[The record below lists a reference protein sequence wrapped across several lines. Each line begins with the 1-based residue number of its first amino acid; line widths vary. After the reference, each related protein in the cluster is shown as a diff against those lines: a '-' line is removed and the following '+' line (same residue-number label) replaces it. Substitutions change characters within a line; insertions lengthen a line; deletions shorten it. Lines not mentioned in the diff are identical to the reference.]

1 MLLYTLILE
10 ESFKLE
16 ELRKWARVG
25 PGLVGGKMSLPKY
38 DSLFN
43 PLLEAIKKL
52 GGSASISEL
61 DEEVAKSLHL
71 TDEEISQPHDERR
84 TELQYRLAWARTYL
98 KAYGLLDNSE
108 RGVWVLTPKG
118 KDTDAVDQRQVVR
131 FVNEQSRVKK
141 GKLTV
146 KNSVSTV
153 DVEVAEVAETVLE
166 EKWREALLAELL
178 NLSPAAFERLSQRL
192 LRESGFVE
200 VRVTGRSGDGGIDG
214 VGIVRLGGLLG
225 FPILF
230 QCKRY
235 RDSVGSDVVRD
246 FRGAMIGRAD
256 RGLIITTGTFSR
268 DAKIE
273 ATRDGAPP
281 IDLVD
286 GEQLLDKLKELH
298 LGVNVKMI
306 EQVSVVPEFF
316 KEI

>member
-1 MLLYTLILE
+1 
-10 ESFKLE
+10 
-16 ELRKWARVG
+16 
-25 PGLVGGKMSLPKY
+25 MSLPKY

-43 PLLEAIKKL
+43 PSLEAIKKL

-61 DEEVAKSLHL
+61 NEEVAKSLHL

-118 KDTDAVDQRQVVR
+118 KDTGAVDQRQVVR

-153 DVEVAEVAETVLE
+153 DVEVAELAETVLE

-200 VRVTGRSGDGGIDG
+200 VRVTGRTGDGGIDG

-225 FPILF
+225 FPVLF

-235 RDSVGSDVVRD
+235 RDSVGPSVVRD

-268 DAKIE
+268 DAKVE

-286 GEQLLDKLKELH
+286 GEQLLDKLKELG
-298 LGVNVKMI
+298 LGVNIKKI

>member
-1 MLLYTLILE
+1 
-10 ESFKLE
+10 
-16 ELRKWARVG
+16 
-25 PGLVGGKMSLPKY
+25 MSLPKY

-61 DEEVAKSLHL
+61 NEEVAKNLHL

-131 FVNEQSRVKK
+131 FVNEQGRVKK

-153 DVEVAEVAETVLE
+153 DIEVAELAETVLE

-200 VRVTGRSGDGGIDG
+200 VRVTGRTGDGGIDG

-225 FPILF
+225 FPVLF

-235 RDSVGSDVVRD
+235 RDSVGPGVVRD

-268 DAKIE
+268 DAKVE

-286 GEQLLDKLKELH
+286 GEQLLDKLKELG
-298 LGVNVKMI
+298 LGVNIKKI

>member
-1 MLLYTLILE
+1 
-10 ESFKLE
+10 
-16 ELRKWARVG
+16 
-25 PGLVGGKMSLPKY
+25 MSLPKY
-38 DSLFN
+38 DGLFN

-61 DEEVAKSLHL
+61 DEEVAKSLRL
-71 TDEEISQPHDERR
+71 PNEEISQPHDERR

-118 KDTDAVDQRQVVR
+118 KDTDAVDPRKVVS
-131 FVNEQSRVKK
+131 FVNEQSRGKK
-141 GKLTV
+141 GKLAA
-146 KNSVSTV
+146 KNSGSTA
-153 DVEVAEVAETVLE
+153 DVEVVEVAETVLE
-166 EKWREALLAELL
+166 QRWREELLAELL
-178 NLSPAAFERLSQRL
+178 NLSPAAFERLSQRM

-200 VRVTGRSGDGGIDG
+200 VKVTGRSGDGGIDG

-225 FPILF
+225 FPVLF

-235 RDSVGSDVVRD
+235 RGSVGPGAIRD

-256 RGLIITTGTFSR
+256 RGLVITTGTFSR

-273 ATRDGAPP
+273 AIRDGAPP

-298 LGVNVKMI
+298 LGVTVKMV
-306 EQVSVVPEFF
+306 EQVSVQPEFF
-316 KEI
+316 HEI

>member
-1 MLLYTLILE
+1 MLLCTLILK

-16 ELRKWARVG
+16 ELGKWARVCT
-25 PGLVGGKMSLPKY
+25 GLVGGKMSLPKY

-61 DEEVAKSLHL
+61 NEEVAKSLHL
-71 TDEEISQPHDERR
+71 TDEEISQPHDERG
-84 TELQYRLAWARTYL
+84 TELQYRLSWARTYL

-118 KDTDAVDQRQVVR
+118 KDTDAVDQRQVAR
-131 FVNEQSRVKK
+131 FVNEQGRVKK

-153 DVEVAEVAETVLE
+153 DVEVAELAETVLE
-166 EKWREALLAELL
+166 ETW
-178 NLSPAAFERLSQRL
+178 
-192 LRESGFVE
+192 
-200 VRVTGRSGDGGIDG
+200 
-214 VGIVRLGGLLG
+214 
-225 FPILF
+225 
-230 QCKRY
+230 
-235 RDSVGSDVVRD
+235 
-246 FRGAMIGRAD
+246 RGAV
-256 RGLIITTGTFSR
+256 F
-268 DAKIE
+268 
-273 ATRDGAPP
+273 

-286 GEQLLDKLKELH
+286 GEEFLDKLKELG
-298 LGVNVKMI
+298 LGVNIKKI